1 MRIVLAYSG
10 SLEGSAAIAW
20 LREHHQADVVAVT
33 IDLGQ
38 GRELESI
45 RDRARALGAQRAH
58 VLDARDEFAQ
68 DFVVPAL
75 RADALR
81 DASMPLALELGRPL
95 LARKLVEIARIERT
109 HHVAHTGGAGTG
121 VSRLDTLLG
130 AIAPD
135 LRILAPAREWTLRGA
150 ELEAFARSHGVG
162 RVPGD
167 TLRAES
173 NLWGRSCRF
182 GENVESPIVPRAVEA
197 CPEEPA
203 TVDISFSQGVP
214 TALNG
219 VALPLVELIG
229 SLGTLAST
237 HGVGY
242 VQGESLVCDAP
253 AAVLLHA
260 AHRELTRAVVAPDVA
275 AFSLTVTAAYTDMLE
290 HARWFSPLRD
300 ALDGYIAVAQSP
312 VSGRVRLRLSK
323 GTASTV
329 ATELARHASH
339 QRVCPDGQPR

>member
-10 SLEGSAAIAW
+10 SLEGSAAVAW
-20 LREHHQADVVAVT
+20 LRERYRADIVAVI

-45 RDRARALGAQRAH
+45 RDRALALGAQRAH

-75 RADALR
+75 RAGALR
-81 DASMPLALELGRPL
+81 ERGVPFALELGRPL
-95 LARKLVEIARIERT
+95 IAQKLVEIARIERT
-109 HHVAHTGGAGTG
+109 DRVAHTGGAGG
-121 VSRLDTLLG
+121 GSSRLDTLIG

-135 LRILAPAREWTLRGA
+135 LQVLAPAREWTLRGA
-150 ELEAFARSHGVG
+150 DLEAFARSHGVR

-167 TLRAES
+167 MVRAES
-173 NLWGRSCRF
+173 NLWGRSFRF
-182 GENVESPIVPRAVEA
+182 SENVESPIVPRATDGCPTEA
-197 CPEEPA
+197 A
-203 TVDISFSQGVP
+203 TVDISFSHGVP

-242 VQGESLVCDAP
+242 VQGESQVCDAP

-260 AHRELTRAVVAPDVA
+260 AHRELTHAAVAPDVEQ
-275 AFSLTVTAAYTDMLE
+275 FSWSVTAAYIDMLE

-300 ALDGYIAVAQSP
+300 ALDGYIAVAQTP
-312 VSGRVRLRLSK
+312 VSGRVRLRLLK

-329 ATELARHASH
+329 ATELTQSPAHDRAVHAAS
-339 QRVCPDGQPR
+339 

>member
-20 LREHHQADVVAVT
+20 LRDRHRADIVAVT
-33 IDLGQ
+33 VDLGQ

-45 RDRARALGAQRAH
+45 RDRALALGAQRAH

-81 DASMPLALELGRPL
+81 EGGVPFALELGRPL
-95 LARKLVEIARIERT
+95 IAQKLVEIARIERT
-109 HHVAHTGGAGTG
+109 DRVAHTGGAGTRS
-121 VSRLDTLLG
+121 SRLDTLLG
-130 AIAPD
+130 AIAPN
-135 LRILAPAREWTLRGA
+135 LQVLAPAREWTLCGA
-150 ELEAFARSHGVG
+150 ELEAFARGHGVR

-167 TLRAES
+167 MMPAES
-173 NLWGRSCRF
+173 NLWGRSFRF
-182 GENVESPIVPRAVEA
+182 SGNVESPIVPRATDG
-197 CPEEPA
+197 CPTEPA

-242 VQGESLVCDAP
+242 VQSDSRVCDAP

-260 AHRELTRAVVAPDVA
+260 AHRELTHAAVAPDVEQ
-275 AFSLTVTAAYTDMLE
+275 FSLSVTAAYTDMLE

-300 ALDGYIAVAQSP
+300 ALDGYIAVAQMP
-312 VSGRVRLRLSK
+312 VNGRVRLRLLK

-329 ATELARHASH
+329 ATELTQSPALDRAVHAAS
-339 QRVCPDGQPR
+339 

>member
-20 LREHHQADVVAVT
+20 LRERYQADIVAVT

-45 RDRARALGAQRAH
+45 RDRALALGAQRAH

-68 DFVVPAL
+68 DFVAPAL

-81 DASMPLALELGRPL
+81 DGGVPFALELSRPL
-95 LARKLVEIARIERT
+95 IARKLVEIARIERT
-109 HHVAHTGGAGTG
+109 QHVAHTGEVGARS
-121 VSRLDTLLG
+121 SRLDTLLG
-130 AIAPD
+130 VIAPD
-135 LRILAPAREWTLRGA
+135 LQVVAPAREWTLRGA
-150 ELEAFARSHGVG
+150 ELEAFARSHGVR

-167 TLRAES
+167 MVRAES
-173 NLWGRSCRF
+173 NLWGRTFRF
-182 GENVESPIVPRAVEA
+182 SGNDESPIVPRATDG
-197 CPEEPA
+197 CPTEPA
-203 TVDISFSQGVP
+203 TVEISFSEGVP
-214 TALNG
+214 TELNG
-219 VALPLVELIG
+219 VPLPLVELIG

-242 VQGESLVCDAP
+242 VKSDAQVCDAP

-260 AHRELTRAVVAPDVA
+260 AHRELTHAAVAPDVEQ
-275 AFSLTVTAAYTDMLE
+275 FSLSVTAAYIEMLE
-290 HARWFSPLRD
+290 HAQWFSPLRD
-300 ALDGYIAVAQSP
+300 ALGGYIAAAQTP
-312 VSGRVRLRLSK
+312 VNGRVGLRLLK

-329 ATELARHASH
+329 AIELTQSPTHERAVQAAS
-339 QRVCPDGQPR
+339 